1 MVGSFFNVLGG
12 YRRRS
17 NSTVD
22 PRHIQGQRE
31 DNMKRVMIVV
41 YCGLL
46 AVLMAGAGS
55 GTAGAADEIL
65 IGNVSCLT
73 GTAAQYG
80 ISTYEGLEVAME
92 EINAAG
98 GILGR
103 KIQILKGDDSADPR
117 QAINVVQK
125 FITKDNV
132 LLIIGAELT
141 GTTRVTAPISNSAGM
156 VQFTASATGAGL
168 TDNMPFVF
176 RNALPEAYAIP
187 FVVQAA
193 KKKFNVGSV
202 IIITSYNLDYSV
214 DLTKIYEKA
223 LSAVAIRVQDKIS
236 YAEGDID
243 FSAQVS
249 KLKALKPEAV
259 VMTGYYQESAQLMI
273 EMRKQGIQ
281 CPILGSNGFND
292 PKILELA
299 GKAMEG
305 SIWASGFF
313 PDNPDPKVRRFVA
326 KVQEKY
332 KKKPNQFHAQ
342 AYDALWVIAEAIKRA
357 GVTENTPANRIKIR
371 DALATT
377 TNFPG
382 VSGTHTFRP
391 GKGDAE
397 KSVFVL
403 TLKDGKY
410 ALLD

>member
-1 MVGSFFNVLGG
+1 MKKGMILGLAGFLILSPVGFHSGVASAAG
-12 YRRRS
+12 
-17 NSTVD
+17 
-22 PRHIQGQRE
+22 E
-31 DNMKRVMIVV
+31 IV
-41 YCGLL
+41 
-46 AVLMAGAGS
+46 
-55 GTAGAADEIL
+55 
-65 IGNVSCLT
+65 IGNASSLT

-98 GILGR
+98 GVLGK
-103 KIQILKGDDSADPR
+103 KIAILKGDDSGDPR
-117 QAINVVQK
+117 QAVNVVQK
-125 FITKDNV
+125 FITKDKV
-132 LLIIGAELT
+132 LVILGAELT
-141 GTTRVTAPISNSAGM
+141 GTTRVTAPISNQAQM

-168 TDNMPFVF
+168 TDNMPYIF

-187 FVVQAA
+187 FVVEAA
-193 KKKFNVGSV
+193 KKKFKVGSV
-202 IIITSYNLDYSV
+202 VIITSYNLDYSV

-223 LSAVAIRVQDKIS
+223 LAVAGIKVQDKIS

-249 KLKALKPEAV
+249 KLKALKPETV

-273 EMRKQGIQ
+273 EMRKQGIN

-292 PKILELA
+292 PKILDLA

-305 SIWASGFF
+305 ANWASGFF
-313 PDNPDPKVRRFVA
+313 PDNPDPKVKKFVA
-326 KVQEKY
+326 RVQEKY

-342 AYDALWVIAEAIKRA
+342 AYDALYLIAEAVQKA
-357 GVTENTPANRIKIR
+357 GVTESTPENRTKIR
-371 DALATT
+371 DALSSI

-382 VSGTHTFRP
+382 ISGVHTFKP

-397 KSVFVL
+397 KSVFIL
-403 TLKDGKY
+403 TIKDGKY

>member
-1 MVGSFFNVLGG
+1 
-12 YRRRS
+12 
-17 NSTVD
+17 
-22 PRHIQGQRE
+22 
-31 DNMKRVMIVV
+31 MKRMMMIL
-41 YCGLL
+41 CFGM
-46 AVLMAGAGS
+46 MAALSGGTGF
-55 GTAGAADEIL
+55 GTALAADEIL
-65 IGNVSCLT
+65 IGNVSCFT

-98 GILGR
+98 GVLGK
-103 KIQILKGDDSADPR
+103 KIHILKGDDSADPR

-132 LLIIGAELT
+132 LAIIGGELT
-141 GTTRVTAPISNSAGM
+141 GTTRVTAPISNSAGV

-168 TDNMPFVF
+168 TDNMPFMF
-176 RNALPEAYAIP
+176 RNALPDAYAIP

-193 KKKFNVGSV
+193 KKKFNFGSV
-202 IIITSYNLDYSV
+202 VIITSYNSDFSV

-223 LSAVAIRVQDKIS
+223 LSAAGLKVQDKIS

-249 KLKALKPEAV
+249 KLKALKPETV

-273 EMRKQGIQ
+273 EMRKQGIT

-313 PDNPDPKVRRFVA
+313 PDNPDPKVRKFVA

-382 VSGTHTFRP
+382 ISGTHTFRP

-397 KSVFVL
+397 KSVFIL
-403 TLKDGKY
+403 TLKGGKY

>member
-1 MVGSFFNVLGG
+1 
-12 YRRRS
+12 
-17 NSTVD
+17 
-22 PRHIQGQRE
+22 
-31 DNMKRVMIVV
+31 MKRMMMIVC
-41 YCGLL
+41 CGML
-46 AVLMAGAGS
+46 AVLMSSAGF
-55 GTAGAADEIL
+55 GTASAADEIL

-98 GILGR
+98 GVLGK

-132 LLIIGAELT
+132 LVIIGAELT

-168 TDNMPFVF
+168 TDNMPFIF

-193 KKKFNVGSV
+193 KKKFNFGSLV
-202 IIITSYNLDYSV
+202 IITSYNLDYSV
-214 DLTKIYEKA
+214 DLTKIYEKT
-223 LSAVAIRVQDKIS
+223 LSAASIKVQDKIS

-273 EMRKQGIQ
+273 EMRKQGIH

-305 SIWASGFF
+305 STWASGFF
-313 PDNPDPKVRRFVA
+313 PDNPDPKVRKFVA

-382 VSGTHTFRP
+382 VSGTHNFRP

-403 TLKDGKY
+403 TLKGGKY

>member
-1 MVGSFFNVLGG
+1 
-12 YRRRS
+12 
-17 NSTVD
+17 
-22 PRHIQGQRE
+22 
-31 DNMKRVMIVV
+31 MKRMMMIVC
-41 YCGLL
+41 CGML
-46 AVLMAGAGS
+46 AVLMSSAGF
-55 GTAGAADEIL
+55 GTASAADEIL

-98 GILGR
+98 GVLGK

-132 LLIIGAELT
+132 LVIIGAELT

-168 TDNMPFVF
+168 TDNMPFIF

-193 KKKFNVGSV
+193 KKKFNFGSLV
-202 IIITSYNLDYSV
+202 IITSYNLDYSV

-223 LSAVAIRVQDKIS
+223 LSAASIKVQDKIS

-273 EMRKQGIQ
+273 EMRKQGIH

-305 SIWASGFF
+305 CTWASGFF
-313 PDNPDPKVRRFVA
+313 PDNPDPKVRKFVA

-357 GVTENTPANRIKIR
+357 GTTENTPANRIKIR

>member
-1 MVGSFFNVLGG
+1 
-12 YRRRS
+12 
-17 NSTVD
+17 
-22 PRHIQGQRE
+22 
-31 DNMKRVMIVV
+31 
-41 YCGLL
+41 
-46 AVLMAGAGS
+46 
-55 GTAGAADEIL
+55 
-65 IGNVSCLT
+65 
-73 GTAAQYG
+73 
-80 ISTYEGLEVAME
+80 ME

-98 GILGR
+98 GILGK
-103 KIQILKGDDSADPR
+103 KIRILKGDDSGDPR

-132 LLIIGAELT
+132 LVIIGAELT

-168 TDNMPFVF
+168 TDNLPFMF

-193 KKKFNVGSV
+193 KKKFNLGSV
-202 IIITSYNLDYSV
+202 VMITSYNLDYSV

-223 LSAVAIRVQDKIS
+223 LSAAGIKVQDKIS

-273 EMRKQGIQ
+273 EMRKQGIN

-292 PKILELA
+292 PKILDLA

-305 SIWASGFF
+305 SVWASGFF
-313 PDNPDPKVRRFVA
+313 PDNPDPKVRKFVA
-326 KVQEKY
+326 QVQEKY

-357 GVTENTPANRIKIR
+357 GVTENTPANRTKIR

-377 TNFPG
+377 TNFVG
-382 VSGTHTFRP
+382 ASGTHTFKP

-397 KSVFVL
+397 KSVFIL

>member
-1 MVGSFFNVLGG
+1 MKKRFLMTICLALG
-12 YRRRS
+12 
-17 NSTVD
+17 
-22 PRHIQGQRE
+22 I
-31 DNMKRVMIVV
+31 
-41 YCGLL
+41 LL
-46 AVLMAGAGS
+46 AGPSLGPV
-55 GTAGAADEIL
+55 GAADEVL
-65 IGNVSCLT
+65 IGNASSLT

-98 GILGR
+98 GILGK
-103 KIQILKGDDSADPR
+103 KIRILKGDDSGDPR
-117 QAINVVQK
+117 QAVNVVQK
-125 FITKDNV
+125 FITKDKV
-132 LLIIGAELT
+132 LVIIGAELT

-168 TDNMPFVF
+168 TDNLPFMF
-176 RNALPEAYAIP
+176 RNSLPEAYAVP
-187 FVVQAA
+187 FVVQAG
-193 KKKFNVGSV
+193 KKKFNLGSV
-202 IIITSYNLDYSV
+202 VMITSYNLDYSV

-223 LSAVAIRVQDKIS
+223 LGAAGIKIQDKIS

-273 EMRKQGIQ
+273 EMRKQGIH

-292 PKILELA
+292 PKILDLA

-313 PDNPDPKVRRFVA
+313 PDNPDPKVRKFVA

-342 AYDALWVIAEAIKRA
+342 AYDAMWIIAEAIKRA
-357 GVTENTPANRIKIR
+357 GVTESTAENRIKIR
-371 DALATT
+371 DALARTT
-377 TNFPG
+377 GFVG
-382 VSGTHTFRP
+382 VSGTHTFKP

-397 KSVFVL
+397 KSVFIL
-403 TLKDGKY
+403 TLKTEKY

>member
-1 MVGSFFNVLGG
+1 
-12 YRRRS
+12 
-17 NSTVD
+17 
-22 PRHIQGQRE
+22 
-31 DNMKRVMIVV
+31 MKRMMMIV
-41 YCGLL
+41 CLGI
-46 AVLMAGAGS
+46 MAALIGGAGFE
-55 GTAGAADEIL
+55 TAGAADEIL
-65 IGNVSCLT
+65 IGNVSCFT

-98 GILGR
+98 GVLGK
-103 KIQILKGDDSADPR
+103 KIHILKGDDSADPR

-132 LLIIGAELT
+132 LAIIGGELT
-141 GTTRVTAPISNSAGM
+141 GTTRVTAPISNSAGT
-156 VQFTASATGAGL
+156 VQFTASATGVGL
-168 TDNMPFVF
+168 TDNMPFMF
-176 RNALPEAYAIP
+176 RNALPDAYAIP

-193 KKKFNVGSV
+193 KKKFNCGSV
-202 IIITSYNLDYSV
+202 VIITSYNADFSV
-214 DLTKIYEKA
+214 DVTKIYEKA
-223 LSAVAIRVQDKIS
+223 LSAASIKVQDKIS

-273 EMRKQGIQ
+273 EMRKQGIS

-313 PDNPDPKVRRFVA
+313 PDNPDPKVRKFVA

-357 GVTENTPANRIKIR
+357 GVTESTPANRNKIR

-382 VSGTHTFRP
+382 ISGTHTFKP

-397 KSVFVL
+397 KSVFIL

>member
-1 MVGSFFNVLGG
+1 MKKGMVLG
-12 YRRRS
+12 
-17 NSTVD
+17 
-22 PRHIQGQRE
+22 
-31 DNMKRVMIVV
+31 M
-41 YCGLL
+41 CFLL
-46 AVLMAGAGS
+46 AFCFTGPRVRVS
-55 GTAGAADEIL
+55 SAADEIL
-65 IGNVSCLT
+65 VGNASSLT

-98 GILGR
+98 GILGK
-103 KIQILKGDDSADPR
+103 KIQILKGDDSGDPR
-117 QAINVVQK
+117 QAVNVVQK
-125 FITKDNV
+125 FITKDKV
-132 LLIIGAELT
+132 LVIIGAELT
-141 GTTRVTAPISNSAGM
+141 GTTRVTGPISNQGQM

-168 TDNMPFVF
+168 TDNLPYVF

-187 FVVQAA
+187 FVVDAA
-193 KKKFNVGSV
+193 KKKFKMGSV
-202 IIITSYNLDYSV
+202 VILTSYNLDYSV

-223 LSAVAIRVQDKIS
+223 LSASGIKVQDKIS

-249 KLKALKPEAV
+249 KIKALKPEAV

-273 EMRKQGIQ
+273 EMRKQGIN

-292 PKILELA
+292 PKILDLA

-305 SIWASGFF
+305 SAWASGFF
-313 PDNPDPKVRRFVA
+313 PDNPDPRVRKFVA

-342 AYDALWVIAEAIKRA
+342 AYDALWIIAEAIKRA
-357 GVTENTPANRIKIR
+357 GVTESTPENRTKIR
-371 DALATT
+371 DALSRIEK
-377 TNFPG
+377 FPG
-382 VSGTHTFRP
+382 VSGTHTFRA

-397 KSVFVL
+397 KSVFIL
-403 TLKDGKY
+403 TLRDGKY

>member
-1 MVGSFFNVLGG
+1 MKKGMILGFAGFVILSLAGLHSEVVLAAG
-12 YRRRS
+12 
-17 NSTVD
+17 
-22 PRHIQGQRE
+22 E
-31 DNMKRVMIVV
+31 IV
-41 YCGLL
+41 
-46 AVLMAGAGS
+46 
-55 GTAGAADEIL
+55 
-65 IGNVSCLT
+65 IGNASSLT

-80 ISTYEGLEVAME
+80 ISTYEGLEVAMD

-98 GILGR
+98 GVLGK
-103 KIQILKGDDSADPR
+103 KIVILKGDDSGDPR
-117 QAINVVQK
+117 QAVNVVQK
-125 FITKDNV
+125 FITKDKV
-132 LLIIGAELT
+132 LVIIGAELT
-141 GTTRVTAPISNSAGM
+141 GTTRVTAPISNQAQM

-168 TDNMPFVF
+168 TDNLPYVF

-187 FVVQAA
+187 FVVEAA
-193 KKKFNVGSV
+193 KKKFKTGSV
-202 IIITSYNLDYSV
+202 VIITSYNLDYSV

-223 LSAVAIRVQDKIS
+223 LAGAGIKVQDKIS

-249 KLKALKPEAV
+249 KLKALKPETV

-273 EMRKQGIQ
+273 EMRKQGIH

-292 PKILELA
+292 PKILDLA

-305 SIWASGFF
+305 SAWASGFF
-313 PDNPDPKVRRFVA
+313 PDNPDPRVKKFVA
-326 KVQEKY
+326 RVQEKF

-342 AYDALWVIAEAIKRA
+342 AYDALYLIAEAIMKA
-357 GVTENTPANRIKIR
+357 GVTESTPENRTKIR
-371 DALATT
+371 DALSGI

-382 VSGTHTFRP
+382 ISGVHSFKP

-397 KSVFVL
+397 KSVFIL

>member
-1 MVGSFFNVLGG
+1 
-12 YRRRS
+12 
-17 NSTVD
+17 
-22 PRHIQGQRE
+22 
-31 DNMKRVMIVV
+31 MKRGLEIAL
-41 YCGLL
+41 GLL
-46 AVLMAGAGS
+46 LAALLISS
-55 GTAGAADEIL
+55 GVNHAGAADEIL
-65 IGNVSCLT
+65 IGNASSLT

-98 GILGR
+98 GVLGK
-103 KIQILKGDDSADPR
+103 KIRILKGDDSGDPR
-117 QAINVVQK
+117 QAVNVVQK
-125 FITKDNV
+125 FISKDNV

-141 GTTRVTAPISNSAGM
+141 GTTRVTAPISNTAKM

-168 TDNMPFVF
+168 TDNVSYVF

-187 FVVQAA
+187 FVVEAA
-193 KKKFNVGSV
+193 KKKFKLGSV
-202 IIITSYNLDYSV
+202 VVIYSYNLDYSV

-223 LSAVAIRVQDKIS
+223 LAAAGIKIQDKIS

-259 VMTGYYQESAQLMI
+259 VMTGYYQESAQMMI
-273 EMRKQGIQ
+273 EMRKQGIN

-292 PKILELA
+292 PKILDLA

-305 SIWASGFF
+305 SVWASGFF
-313 PDNPDPKVRRFVA
+313 PDNPDPRVKNFVA

-342 AYDALWVIAEAIKRA
+342 AYDAMRIVAEAIKRA
-357 GVTENTPANRIKIR
+357 GVTENTPENRTKIR
-371 DALATT
+371 DAIYTIS
-377 TNFPG
+377 NFPG
-382 VSGTHTFRP
+382 VSGTHTFKT

-403 TLKDGKY
+403 TLKEGKY

>member
-1 MVGSFFNVLGG
+1 MKRGWIIVLGL
-12 YRRRS
+12 
-17 NSTVD
+17 
-22 PRHIQGQRE
+22 
-31 DNMKRVMIVV
+31 
-41 YCGLL
+41 LL
-46 AVLMAGAGS
+46 AAFLISSEGKNAE
-55 GTAGAADEIL
+55 AADEIL
-65 IGNVSCLT
+65 IGNASSLT

-98 GILGR
+98 GVLGK
-103 KIQILKGDDSADPR
+103 KIRILKGDDSGDPR
-117 QAINVVQK
+117 QAVNVVQK
-125 FITKDNV
+125 FISKDNV
-132 LLIIGAELT
+132 LIIIGAELT
-141 GTTRVTAPISNSAGM
+141 GTTRVTAPISNTAKM

-168 TDNMPFVF
+168 TDNVSYIF

-187 FVVQAA
+187 FVVEAA
-193 KKKFNVGSV
+193 KKKFKLGSV
-202 IIITSYNLDYSV
+202 VLIYSYNLDYSV

-223 LSAVAIRVQDKIS
+223 LGGAGIKIQDKIS

-249 KLKALKPEAV
+249 KLKALKPETV
-259 VMTGYYQESAQLMI
+259 VMTGYYQESAQMMI
-273 EMRKQGIQ
+273 EMRKQGIN

-292 PKILELA
+292 PKILDLA

-305 SIWASGFF
+305 SVWASGFF
-313 PDNPDPKVRRFVA
+313 PDNPDPRVKKFVA
-326 KVQEKY
+326 TIQEKY

-342 AYDALWVIAEAIKRA
+342 AYDAMQIVAEAIKRA
-357 GVTENTPANRIKIR
+357 GVTENTPENRTKIR
-371 DALATT
+371 DAMYTIS
-377 TNFPG
+377 NFPG
-382 VSGTHTFRP
+382 VSGTHTFKT

>member
-1 MVGSFFNVLGG
+1 
-12 YRRRS
+12 
-17 NSTVD
+17 
-22 PRHIQGQRE
+22 
-31 DNMKRVMIVV
+31 MKRGIILGI
-41 YCGLL
+41 CCLL
-46 AVLMAGAGS
+46 ALCLSSPNVRVS
-55 GTAGAADEIL
+55 SAADEIL

-98 GILGR
+98 GILGK

-117 QAINVVQK
+117 QAVNVVQK
-125 FITKDNV
+125 FITRDKV
-132 LLIIGAELT
+132 LVIIGAELT
-141 GTTRVTAPISNSAGM
+141 GTTRVTAPISNGAQT

-168 TDNMPFVF
+168 TDNLPYAF

-187 FVVQAA
+187 FVVEAA
-193 KKKFNVGSV
+193 KKKFKVGSV
-202 IIITSYNLDYSV
+202 VIITSYNLDYSV

-223 LSAVAIRVQDKIS
+223 LAAAGIKVQDKIS

-249 KLKALKPEAV
+249 KLKALKPEVV

-273 EMRKQGIQ
+273 EMRKQGIN

-305 SIWASGFF
+305 SVWASGFF
-313 PDNPDPKVRRFVA
+313 PDNPDPKVRKFVA

-332 KKKPNQFHAQ
+332 KKQPNQFHAQ
-342 AYDALWVIAEAIKRA
+342 AYDALMIIAEAIKRA
-357 GVTENTPANRIKIR
+357 GVTESTPENRTKIR
-371 DALATT
+371 DVLAKITD
-377 TNFPG
+377 FPG
-382 VSGTHTFRP
+382 VSGTHTFKP

-397 KSVFVL
+397 KSVFIL
-403 TLKDGKY
+403 TLKGGKY

>member
-1 MVGSFFNVLGG
+1 
-12 YRRRS
+12 
-17 NSTVD
+17 
-22 PRHIQGQRE
+22 
-31 DNMKRVMIVV
+31 MKRMMMIVC
-41 YCGLL
+41 CGML
-46 AVLMAGAGS
+46 AVLMSGAGF

-98 GILGR
+98 GVLGK

-132 LLIIGAELT
+132 LVIIGAELT
-141 GTTRVTAPISNSAGM
+141 GTTRVTAPISNGAGM

-168 TDNMPFVF
+168 TDYMPFIF
-176 RNALPEAYAIP
+176 RKALPEAYAIP

-193 KKKFNVGSV
+193 KKKFNFGSV
-202 IIITSYNLDYSV
+202 VIITSYNLDYSV

-223 LSAVAIRVQDKIS
+223 LSVEGIKVQDKIS

-273 EMRKQGIQ
+273 EMRKQDIQ

-292 PKILELA
+292 PKILDLA

-313 PDNPDPKVRRFVA
+313 PDNPDPKVRKFVA

>member
-1 MVGSFFNVLGG
+1 
-12 YRRRS
+12 
-17 NSTVD
+17 
-22 PRHIQGQRE
+22 
-31 DNMKRVMIVV
+31 MKKTSIWKSIVFLTFILPLAP
-41 YCGLL
+41 LL
-46 AVLMAGAGS
+46 APAPGL
-55 GTAGAADEIL
+55 AADEIL
-65 IGNVSCLT
+65 IGNVCCFT

-80 ISTYEGLEVAME
+80 ISTYEGLEVALD

-98 GILGR
+98 GILGK
-103 KIQILKGDDSADPR
+103 KIRILNGDDSTDPR
-117 QAINVVQK
+117 QAINIVQK
-125 FITKDNV
+125 FITRDKV
-132 LLIIGAELT
+132 LLIIGAIMT
-141 GTTRVTAPISNSAGM
+141 GCTRVTAPISNSAGV
-156 VQFTASATGAGL
+156 VQFTAASTGSGL
-168 TDNMPFVF
+168 TDNLPFMF
-176 RNALPEAYAIP
+176 RNSLPEAYAIP

-193 KKKFNVGSV
+193 KRKFNIGSV
-202 IIITSYNLDYSV
+202 VVITSFNLDYSV

-223 LSAVAIRVQDKIS
+223 LSEAGIKVQDKIS

-273 EMRKQGIQ
+273 EMRKQGIN

-313 PDNPDPKVRRFVA
+313 PDNPDPKVRKFVA

-332 KKKPNQFHAQ
+332 KKKPTQFHAQ
-342 AYDALWVIAEAIKRA
+342 AYDALWMIAEAIRRA
-357 GVTENTPANRIKIR
+357 GVTENTPENRIKIR
-371 DALATT
+371 DELSRT

-382 VSGTHTFRP
+382 VSGTTTFKP

-397 KSVFVL
+397 KSVFIL
-403 TLKDGKY
+403 TLKAGKY

>member
-1 MVGSFFNVLGG
+1 
-12 YRRRS
+12 
-17 NSTVD
+17 
-22 PRHIQGQRE
+22 
-31 DNMKRVMIVV
+31 MKRGLEIAL
-41 YCGLL
+41 GLL
-46 AVLMAGAGS
+46 LAALLISS
-55 GTAGAADEIL
+55 GVNHAGAADEIL
-65 IGNVSCLT
+65 IGNASSLT

-98 GILGR
+98 GVLGK
-103 KIQILKGDDSADPR
+103 KIRILKGDDSGDPR
-117 QAINVVQK
+117 QAVNVVQK
-125 FITKDNV
+125 FISKDNV

-141 GTTRVTAPISNSAGM
+141 GTTRVTAPISNTAKM

-168 TDNMPFVF
+168 TDNVSYVF

-187 FVVQAA
+187 FVVEAA
-193 KKKFNVGSV
+193 KKKFKLGSV
-202 IIITSYNLDYSV
+202 VVIYSYNLDYSV

-223 LSAVAIRVQDKIS
+223 LAAAGIKIQDKIS

-249 KLKALKPEAV
+249 KLKALKPETV

-273 EMRKQGIQ
+273 EMRKQGIH

-292 PKILELA
+292 PKILDLA

-305 SIWASGFF
+305 SAWASGFF
-313 PDNPDPKVRRFVA
+313 PDNPDPKVKKFVSR
-326 KVQEKY
+326 VQDKY

-342 AYDALWVIAEAIKRA
+342 AYDALYLIAEAIRKA
-357 GVTENTPANRIKIR
+357 GVTESTPENRTKIR
-371 DALATT
+371 DALSGI

-382 VSGTHTFRP
+382 ISGVHSFKP

-397 KSVFVL
+397 KSVFIL

>member
-1 MVGSFFNVLGG
+1 
-12 YRRRS
+12 
-17 NSTVD
+17 
-22 PRHIQGQRE
+22 
-31 DNMKRVMIVV
+31 MKREIILGI
-41 YCGLL
+41 CGLL
-46 AVLMAGAGS
+46 TLCLAGPNVNVS
-55 GTAGAADEIL
+55 SAADEIL
-65 IGNVSCLT
+65 IGNASSLT

-98 GILGR
+98 GVLGK
-103 KIQILKGDDSADPR
+103 KIVILKGDDSGDPR

-125 FITKDNV
+125 FITKDQV
-132 LLIIGAELT
+132 LAIIGAELT
-141 GTTRVTAPISNSAGM
+141 GTTRVTAPISNQGQM

-168 TDNMPFVF
+168 TDNLPYVF

-187 FVVQAA
+187 FVVEAA
-193 KKKFNVGSV
+193 KKKFKTGSV
-202 IIITSYNLDYSV
+202 VIITSYNLDYSV

-223 LSAVAIRVQDKIS
+223 LAGAGIKIQDKIS

-249 KLKALKPEAV
+249 KLKSLKPEAV

-273 EMRKQGIQ
+273 EMRKQGIN

-292 PKILELA
+292 PKIHDLA

-305 SIWASGFF
+305 SVWASGFF
-313 PDNPDPKVRRFVA
+313 PDNPDPKVRKFVA
-326 KVQEKY
+326 RVQEKY

-342 AYDALWVIAEAIKRA
+342 AYDAMYILAEAIKQA
-357 GVTENTPANRIKIR
+357 GVTDSTPENRTKIR
-371 DALATT
+371 DALARI

-382 VSGTHTFRP
+382 VSGSHSFKP

-397 KSVFVL
+397 KSVFIL
-403 TLKDGKY
+403 TLRDGKY

>member
-1 MVGSFFNVLGG
+1 
-12 YRRRS
+12 
-17 NSTVD
+17 
-22 PRHIQGQRE
+22 
-31 DNMKRVMIVV
+31 MKRGIIIGF
-41 YCGLL
+41 CCLL
-46 AVLMAGAGS
+46 AVGTLGGGLSKSWAAG
-55 GTAGAADEIL
+55 EVL
-65 IGNVSCLT
+65 IGNASSLT

-92 EINAAG
+92 EINGAR
-98 GILGR
+98 GILG
-103 KIQILKGDDSADPR
+103 KKVAILKGDDSGDPR
-117 QAINVVQK
+117 QAVNVVQK
-125 FITKDNV
+125 FITKDKV
-132 LLIIGAELT
+132 LVIIGAELT
-141 GTTRVTAPISNSAGM
+141 GTTRVTAPISNQAQM

-168 TDNMPFVF
+168 TDNLPYVF

-187 FVVQAA
+187 FVVEAA
-193 KKKFNVGSV
+193 KKKFKIGSV
-202 IIITSYNLDYSV
+202 VIITSYNLDYSV

-223 LSAVAIRVQDKIS
+223 LAGAGIKVQDKIS

-249 KLKALKPEAV
+249 KLKALKPETV

-273 EMRKQGIQ
+273 EMRKQGIY

-292 PKILELA
+292 PKILDLA

-305 SIWASGFF
+305 SAWASGFF
-313 PDNPDPKVRRFVA
+313 PDNPDPKVKKFVA
-326 KVQEKY
+326 RVQEKY

-342 AYDALWVIAEAIKRA
+342 AYDALYLIAEAIMKA
-357 GVTENTPANRIKIR
+357 GVTESTPENRTKIR
-371 DALATT
+371 DALSGI

-382 VSGTHTFRP
+382 ISGVHSFKP

-397 KSVFVL
+397 KSVFIL

>member
-1 MVGSFFNVLGG
+1 
-12 YRRRS
+12 
-17 NSTVD
+17 
-22 PRHIQGQRE
+22 
-31 DNMKRVMIVV
+31 MKRMMMIVC
-41 YCGLL
+41 CGML
-46 AVLMAGAGS
+46 AVLMSSAGF
-55 GTAGAADEIL
+55 GTASAADEIL

-98 GILGR
+98 GVLGK

-132 LLIIGAELT
+132 LVIIGAELT

-168 TDNMPFVF
+168 TDNMPFIF

-193 KKKFNVGSV
+193 KKKFNFGSIV
-202 IIITSYNLDYSV
+202 IITSYNLDYSV

-223 LSAVAIRVQDKIS
+223 LSAASIKVQDKIS

-259 VMTGYYQESAQLMI
+259 AMTGYYQESAQLMI
-273 EMRKQGIQ
+273 EMRKQGIT

-313 PDNPDPKVRRFVA
+313 PDNPDPKVRKFVA

-357 GVTENTPANRIKIR
+357 GVTENTSANRIKIR

-377 TNFPG
+377 SNFPG

-403 TLKDGKY
+403 TLKGGRY

>member
-1 MVGSFFNVLGG
+1 MKKEFIVTVCLALG
-12 YRRRS
+12 
-17 NSTVD
+17 
-22 PRHIQGQRE
+22 ILF
-31 DNMKRVMIVV
+31 I
-41 YCGLL
+41 
-46 AVLMAGAGS
+46 GS
-55 GTAGAADEIL
+55 GFNSVRASDEIL
-65 IGNVSCLT
+65 IGNASSLT

-98 GILGR
+98 GILGK
-103 KIQILKGDDSADPR
+103 KIKILKGDDSGDPR
-117 QAINVVQK
+117 QAVNVVQK
-125 FITKDNV
+125 FITKDKV
-132 LLIIGAELT
+132 LVIIGAELT
-141 GTTRVTAPISNSAGM
+141 GTTRVTASISNSAGM

-168 TDNMPFVF
+168 TDNLPYVF

-193 KKKFNVGSV
+193 KKKFNLQSV
-202 IIITSYNLDYSV
+202 VLITSYNLDYSV

-223 LSAVAIRVQDKIS
+223 LGAEGIKVQDKIS

-292 PKILELA
+292 PKILDLA

-305 SIWASGFF
+305 AIWASGFF
-313 PDNPDPKVRRFVA
+313 PDNPDPRIRKFVA
-326 KVQEKY
+326 KIQEKY

-342 AYDALWVIAEAIKRA
+342 AYDAMWIIAEAIKRA
-357 GVTENTPANRIKIR
+357 GITENTPENRTKIR
-371 DALATT
+371 DALARITD
-377 TNFPG
+377 FPG
-382 VSGTHTFRP
+382 VSGAHTFKA

-397 KSVFVL
+397 KSVFIL

>member
-1 MVGSFFNVLGG
+1 
-12 YRRRS
+12 
-17 NSTVD
+17 
-22 PRHIQGQRE
+22 
-31 DNMKRVMIVV
+31 MKRGLEIAL
-41 YCGLL
+41 GLL
-46 AVLMAGAGS
+46 LAALLISS
-55 GTAGAADEIL
+55 GVNHAGAADEIL
-65 IGNVSCLT
+65 IGNASSLT

-98 GILGR
+98 GVLGK
-103 KIQILKGDDSADPR
+103 KIRILKGDDSGDPR
-117 QAINVVQK
+117 QAVNVVQK
-125 FITKDNV
+125 FISKDNV

-141 GTTRVTAPISNSAGM
+141 GTTRVTAPISNTAKM

-168 TDNMPFVF
+168 TDNVSYVF

-187 FVVQAA
+187 FVVEAA
-193 KKKFNVGSV
+193 RKKFKLGSV
-202 IIITSYNLDYSV
+202 VVIYSYNLDYSV

-223 LSAVAIRVQDKIS
+223 LAAAGIKIQDKIS

-259 VMTGYYQESAQLMI
+259 VMTGYYQESAQMMI
-273 EMRKQGIQ
+273 EMRKQGIN

-292 PKILELA
+292 PKILDLA

-305 SIWASGFF
+305 SVWASGFF
-313 PDNPDPKVRRFVA
+313 PDNPDPRVKNFVA

-342 AYDALWVIAEAIKRA
+342 AYDAMRIVAEAIKRA
-357 GVTENTPANRIKIR
+357 GVTENTPENRTKIR
-371 DALATT
+371 DAIYTIS
-377 TNFPG
+377 NFPG
-382 VSGTHTFRP
+382 VSGTHTFKT

-403 TLKDGKY
+403 TLKEGKY

>member
-1 MVGSFFNVLGG
+1 
-12 YRRRS
+12 
-17 NSTVD
+17 
-22 PRHIQGQRE
+22 
-31 DNMKRVMIVV
+31 MKRGIIIGF
-41 YCGLL
+41 CCLL
-46 AVLMAGAGS
+46 AVGSLGGDLSKSWAAG
-55 GTAGAADEIL
+55 EIL

-80 ISTYEGLEVAME
+80 ISTYEGLEVAMD

-98 GILGR
+98 GVLGK
-103 KIQILKGDDSADPR
+103 KISVLKGDDSADPR
-117 QAINVVQK
+117 QAVNVVQK
-125 FITKDNV
+125 FITKDKV
-132 LLIIGAELT
+132 LVIIGAELT
-141 GTTRVTAPISNSAGM
+141 GTTRVTAPISNQAQM

-168 TDNMPFVF
+168 TDNLPYMF

-187 FVVQAA
+187 FVVEAA
-193 KKKFNVGSV
+193 KKKFKLGSV
-202 IIITSYNLDYSV
+202 VIITSYNLDYSV

-223 LSAVAIRVQDKIS
+223 LAAAGIKIQDKIS

-249 KLKALKPEAV
+249 KLKALKPETV

-273 EMRKQGIQ
+273 EMRKQGIN

-292 PKILELA
+292 PKILDLA

-313 PDNPDPKVRRFVA
+313 PDNPDPRVKKFVA
-326 KVQEKY
+326 RVQEKY

-342 AYDALWVIAEAIKRA
+342 AYDALYIIAEAIKKA
-357 GVTENTPANRIKIR
+357 GVTESTPENRTKIR
-371 DALATT
+371 DAMASIS
-377 TNFPG
+377 NFPG
-382 VSGTHTFRP
+382 ISGMHTFKP

-403 TLKDGKY
+403 TLKDAKY

>member
-1 MVGSFFNVLGG
+1 
-12 YRRRS
+12 
-17 NSTVD
+17 
-22 PRHIQGQRE
+22 
-31 DNMKRVMIVV
+31 MKRELTIA
-41 YCGLL
+41 LSLFL
-46 AVLMAGAGS
+46 AFFLVGFAAGG
-55 GTAGAADEIL
+55 AGAADEIL
-65 IGNVSCLT
+65 IGNASSLT

-80 ISTYEGLEVAME
+80 ISTYEGLDVALD
-92 EINAAG
+92 EINGAG
-98 GILGR
+98 GVLKK
-103 KIQILKGDDSADPR
+103 KIRILKGDDSGDPR
-117 QAINVVQK
+117 QAVNVVQK

-132 LLIIGAELT
+132 LVIIGAELT
-141 GTTRVTAPISNSAGM
+141 GTTRVTAPISNAAKM

-168 TDNMPFVF
+168 TDNMQYIF

-193 KKKFNVGSV
+193 KKKFKTGSV
-202 IIITSYNLDYSV
+202 VLITSYNLDYSV

-223 LSAVAIRVQDKIS
+223 LSAEGAKVQDKIS

-273 EMRKQGIQ
+273 EMRKQGIT

-292 PKILELA
+292 PKILDLA

-305 SIWASGFF
+305 SVWASGFF
-313 PDNPDPKVRRFVA
+313 PDNPDPRVKKFVA
-326 KVQEKY
+326 KIQEKY

-342 AYDALWVIAEAIKRA
+342 AYDAMWIVAEAIKRA
-357 GVTENTPANRIKIR
+357 GVTENTPENRTKIR
-371 DALATT
+371 DAMYTI

-382 VSGTHTFRP
+382 VSGTHTFRT

-403 TLKDGKY
+403 TIRDGKY

>member
-1 MVGSFFNVLGG
+1 MKKGMILGLAGFLILSLVGL
-12 YRRRS
+12 
-17 NSTVD
+17 NSDVASAA
-22 PRHIQGQRE
+22 GE
-31 DNMKRVMIVV
+31 IV
-41 YCGLL
+41 
-46 AVLMAGAGS
+46 
-55 GTAGAADEIL
+55 
-65 IGNVSCLT
+65 IGNASSLT

-80 ISTYEGLEVAME
+80 ISTYEGLEVAMD

-98 GILGR
+98 GVLGK
-103 KIQILKGDDSADPR
+103 KIVILKGDDSGDPR
-117 QAINVVQK
+117 QAVNVVQK
-125 FITKDNV
+125 FITRDKV
-132 LLIIGAELT
+132 LVIIGAELT
-141 GTTRVTAPISNSAGM
+141 GTTRVTAPISNQGQM

-168 TDNMPFVF
+168 TDNLPYVF

-193 KKKFNVGSV
+193 KKKFKTNSV
-202 IIITSYNLDYSV
+202 VIITSYNLDYSV

-223 LSAVAIRVQDKIS
+223 LAAAGIKVQDKIS

-273 EMRKQGIQ
+273 EMRKQGIN

-292 PKILELA
+292 PKILDLA

-305 SIWASGFF
+305 SAWASGFF
-313 PDNPDPKVRRFVA
+313 PDNPDPKVRKFVA
-326 KVQEKY
+326 RVQEKY

-342 AYDALWVIAEAIKRA
+342 AYDALYIIAEAIKKA
-357 GVTENTPANRIKIR
+357 GVTESTPANRTKIR
-371 DALATT
+371 DALSSI

-382 VSGTHTFRP
+382 VSGVHSFKP

-397 KSVFVL
+397 KSVFIL
-403 TLKDGKY
+403 TLRDGKY

>member
-1 MVGSFFNVLGG
+1 MGKKDIGKRIALLVFILGMVFISVPKTGF
-12 YRRRS
+12 
-17 NSTVD
+17 
-22 PRHIQGQRE
+22 
-31 DNMKRVMIVV
+31 
-41 YCGLL
+41 
-46 AVLMAGAGS
+46 
-55 GTAGAADEIL
+55 AAEEIL
-65 IGNVSCLT
+65 IGNVSCFT

-80 ISTYEGLEVAME
+80 ISTYEGLEVAMD

-98 GILGR
+98 GILGK
-103 KIQILKGDDSADPR
+103 KIQILKGDDSGDPR

-125 FITKDNV
+125 FITKDKV
-132 LLIIGAELT
+132 LVIIGAELT

-168 TDNMPFVF
+168 TDNLPFMF
-176 RNALPEAYAIP
+176 RNSLPEAYAIP

-193 KKKFNVGSV
+193 KKKFNLGSV
-202 IIITSYNLDYSV
+202 VLISSYNLDYSV

-223 LSAVAIRVQDKIS
+223 LGEAVIKIQDRIS

-273 EMRKQGIQ
+273 EMRKQGIN
-281 CPILGSNGFND
+281 CPIFGSNGFND
-292 PKILELA
+292 PKILDLA

-313 PDNPDPKVRRFVA
+313 PDNPDPKVKRFVA

-357 GVTENTPANRIKIR
+357 GITESTPENRVKIR
-371 DALATT
+371 DELYRT
-377 TNFPG
+377 TNFVG

-397 KSVFVL
+397 KSVFIL
-403 TLKDGKY
+403 TLRNGKY

>member
-1 MVGSFFNVLGG
+1 
-12 YRRRS
+12 
-17 NSTVD
+17 
-22 PRHIQGQRE
+22 
-31 DNMKRVMIVV
+31 MKRVMMVV
-41 YCGLL
+41 CLGML
-46 AVLMAGAGS
+46 AVLMGGAGF
-55 GTAGAADEIL
+55 GTVGAADEIL

-141 GTTRVTAPISNSAGM
+141 GTTRVTAPISNTAGM

-168 TDNMPFVF
+168 TDNMPFIF

>member
-1 MVGSFFNVLGG
+1 
-12 YRRRS
+12 
-17 NSTVD
+17 
-22 PRHIQGQRE
+22 
-31 DNMKRVMIVV
+31 MKRMLMIV
-41 YCGLL
+41 CFGMT
-46 AVLMAGAGS
+46 AALMAGAGL
-55 GTAGAADEIL
+55 GTASAADEIL
-65 IGNVSCLT
+65 IGNVACLT

-92 EINAAG
+92 EINGAG
-98 GILGR
+98 GILGK
-103 KIQILKGDDSADPR
+103 KIQILKGDDSGDPR

-141 GTTRVTAPISNSAGM
+141 GTTRVTAPISNSAGV

-193 KKKFNVGSV
+193 KKKFSLGSV
-202 IIITSYNLDYSV
+202 VIITSYNLDYSV

-223 LSAVAIRVQDKIS
+223 LSAAGIKVQDKIS

-313 PDNPDPKVRRFVA
+313 PDNPDPKVRKFVA

-371 DALATT
+371 DALAST

>member
-1 MVGSFFNVLGG
+1 MKKGMFLGLACFLILSLVGFHSGVASAAG
-12 YRRRS
+12 
-17 NSTVD
+17 
-22 PRHIQGQRE
+22 E
-31 DNMKRVMIVV
+31 IV
-41 YCGLL
+41 
-46 AVLMAGAGS
+46 
-55 GTAGAADEIL
+55 
-65 IGNVSCLT
+65 IGNASSLT

-98 GILGR
+98 GVLGK
-103 KIQILKGDDSADPR
+103 KIALLKGDDSGDPR
-117 QAINVVQK
+117 QAVNVVQK
-125 FITKDNV
+125 FITRDKV
-132 LLIIGAELT
+132 LVILGAELT
-141 GTTRVTAPISNSAGM
+141 GTTRVTAPISNQAQM

-168 TDNMPFVF
+168 TDNLPYVF

-187 FVVQAA
+187 FVVEAA
-193 KKKFNVGSV
+193 KKKFKIGSV
-202 IIITSYNLDYSV
+202 VIITSYNLDYSV

-223 LSAVAIRVQDKIS
+223 LAAAGIKVQDKIS

-249 KLKALKPEAV
+249 KLKALKPETV

-273 EMRKQGIQ
+273 EMRKQGIN

-292 PKILELA
+292 PKILDLA

-305 SIWASGFF
+305 ANWASGFF
-313 PDNPDPKVRRFVA
+313 PDNPDPKVKKFVA
-326 KVQEKY
+326 RVQEKY

-342 AYDALWVIAEAIKRA
+342 AYDALYLIAEAINKA
-357 GVTENTPANRIKIR
+357 GVTESTPANRTKIR
-371 DALATT
+371 DALSGI

-382 VSGTHTFRP
+382 VSGVHTFKP

-397 KSVFVL
+397 KSVFIL
-403 TLKDGKY
+403 TIKDGKY